1 LAAVLAGIVFQHT
14 QITFLAITKVALT
27 FSSLVF
33 YTMACALN
41 LFEQFDFELT
51 LKQNV

>member
-1 LAAVLAGIVFQHT
+1 MLAGTVFQQAEIST
-14 QITFLAITKVALT
+14 LSVTKLALT
-27 FSSLVF
+27 FSSPIF